1 MTNVTAVPGSVTWG
15 TEARAWG
22 AGPASLRRALGSIP
36 SSGRLLSAQTRTRV
50 GSGSQ
55 TRAATRPRAQGM
67 LPPPPLP
74 RVSAGHAAVG
84 TPRVGDFG
92 VLGCPV
98 PQRTERRALVG
109 GRVGGRGRTCDRKCA
124 PRTGCHPCGRVHP
137 AEPTTGL
144 WTDGATSDSP
154 RGVTCHGPGTPVSRA
169 PTQMGARGQRWRPS
183 VKLRQRT
190 LD

>member
-84 TPRVGDFG
+84 TPRVGDVG

-109 GRVGGRGRTCDRKCA
+109 GRVGGRGRTCDR
-124 PRTGCHPCGRVHP
+124 RRVHP
-137 AEPTTGL
+137 AQGVTPAGVCTPQNR
-144 WTDGATSDSP
+144 P
-154 RGVTCHGPGTPVSRA
+154 RGSGPTE
-169 PTQMGARGQRWRPS
+169 RP
-183 VKLRQRT
+183 QT
-190 LD
+190 HPAG